1 MIQSLLSLTHDTRT
15 TNKRVKEDQA
25 NLVSLWP
32 RPALFYRPVFLLWA
46 LSYATVGSNFL
57 MVYATPSN
65 KDKLSG
71 RPTCCKRS
79 FDCSTASKGQVLF
92 SPPSKLTGPYRPGR
106 ASERATKRSV
116 WACSKVEVELALDCG
131 FGPHKKVSPHLHG
144 HACSSSPSPPTCACT
159 LLD

>member
-1 MIQSLLSLTHDTRT
+1 MTHRT
-15 TNKRVKEDQA
+15 VDKQVKEDQA
-25 NLVSLWP
+25 NFVSLWP
-32 RPALFYRPVFLLWA
+32 RPVLFYRPVFLLWA

-79 FDCSTASKGQVLF
+79 FDCSTASKSQVLF

-106 ASERATKRSV
+106 ASERAS
-116 WACSKVEVELALDCG
+116 ELSGLVPRLKSAFDCD
-131 FGPHKKVSPHLHG
+131 FGPHKKVSPHLHR
-144 HACSSSPSPPTCACT
+144 ACTCSPSPPTCACT